1 MLVTQHQQRY
11 YIFQT
16 YMLRQEF
23 LSDRFQMRQPILIR
37 NAHDVTRQLRGQLDL
52 VRVKILNHR

>member
-1 MLVTQHQQRY
+1 
-11 YIFQT
+11 
-16 YMLRQEF
+16 MLRQEF